1 MPIRM
6 TYMSVNQNFFFELSC
21 QFAAHCSHTSTSHNE
36 AAHARLR
43 MVIRNHVAWIKELEA
58 KFATDDLFEAITG
71 NWLVFASF
79 DFFCP
84 QATRTS

>member
-21 QFAAHCSHTSTSHNE
+21 QFAAYCSHTSTSHNE

-43 MVIRNHVAWIKELEA
+43 KAIRNHVAWIKELEA
-58 KFATDDLFEAITG
+58 KFASNDLFKVLTG

-79 DFFCP
+79 YFFRP